1 MRVLLV
7 EDDLPLARELK
18 AALNN
23 QGYAVDHV
31 DKGADAV
38 SPAVYQHCDIGILD
52 LGLPDMDGLQVLKS
66 IKQVKANMPILIL
79 TARDGVE
86 DRVNGLDLGADD
98 YMVKPFAMQELFARL
113 RVLERKLG
121 NNQSSTIIV
130 GQVEYDLQA
139 NTLSVSD
146 KPVDLSRRELMI
158 LKVLLENIDRIQS
171 KDSLETKL
179 YEWGDEI
186 SSNAIE
192 VHISNVRKKLPTD
205 FIKTVRGVGYVVRK
219 SKLVSKG
226 AAVRKD

>member
-1 MRVLLV
+1 MRLLLV

-31 DKGADAV
+31 DRGAEAI
-38 SPAVYQHCDIGILD
+38 SSAVYQQCDIGILD
-52 LGLPDMDGLQVLKS
+52 LGLPDMDGLQVLKW
-66 IKQVKANMPILIL
+66 IKQVKTNMPMLIL

-121 NNQSSTIIV
+121 NNQSSTIFV
-130 GQVEYDLQA
+130 GQVVYDLQA
-139 NTLSVSD
+139 NTLSVAD
-146 KPVDLSRRELMI
+146 KSIDLSRRELMI
-158 LKVLLENIDRIQS
+158 LKALLENIDRIQS
-171 KDSLETKL
+171 KHSLETKL

-192 VHISNVRKKLPTD
+192 VHISNVRKKLPKD

-219 SKLVSKG
+219 AALESKG
-226 AAVRKD
+226 PAVRKD